1 MRVTLADPTLA
12 RQAGRFVWLELNFD
26 RPGNRQFFARHQVRF
41 TPSLFVLDPAD
52 ERALACHFGGMP
64 AGELV
69 QFLDQGARGYARA
82 GGSAADSLLA
92 RGDAQLGAGRMPEA
106 AAAYRAALA
115 GAPPAWPR
123 RDVALSQLAWALMS
137 AHAWRAC
144 AAIAAAEAPHMA
156 RGQRFARVVRAGL
169 ASANQDSA
177 AWSDSARRT
186 LVPLAAEALR
196 RTDVARDDRFLLYG
210 ELMGSAQL
218 RGDTLQIARWG
229 TRALDEI
236 DGITPHGQDERT
248 ALDIARVE
256 MMWDRRSAER
266 VIPAL
271 AASERAMPGSDVASV
286 RLAQAELAAGRCADA
301 RAACARGLRRARGP
315 IVRTWLC
322 ELEARAWLGMK
333 QPAAARRA
341 LARARAA
348 AQAIGTPENRES
360 NLRTIARL
368 MAEAARG
375 AGGWSGRRRPRVRDG
390 AATSMVRG
398 GRSSRDAISGTAP
411 GSGPRWWSAR
421 AWRAGR
427 SRARRRCP
435 PRPRRCPGCCPHR
448 SCRAGR

>member
-26 RPGNRQFFARHQVRF
+26 RPANRQFFARHRVRF

-64 AGELV
+64 AGELLE
-69 QFLDQGARGYARA
+69 FLDQGARGYARA

-92 RGDAQLGAGRMPEA
+92 RGDALLGVGRVTDA
-106 AAAYRAALA
+106 ASAYRAALA
-115 GAPPAWPR
+115 AASPDWR
-123 RDVALSQLAWALMS
+123 ERETALSQLAWALTS
-137 AHAWRAC
+137 AGEWRAC
-144 AAIAAAEAPHMA
+144 ASTAVAEAPRMA
-156 RGQRFARVVRAGL
+156 RGQRFARVVYAGL
-169 ASANQDSA
+169 ACANRDSGDA
-177 AWSDSARRT
+177 ALAARRT
-186 LVPLAAEALR
+186 LAPLAAEALG
-196 RTDVARDDRFLLYG
+196 RTDIRRDDRFLLYG
-210 ELMGSAQL
+210 VLMGSAQL
-218 RGDTLQIARWG
+218 RGDTLEVAGWG

-236 DGITPHGQDERT
+236 DRITPRSQDERT
-248 ALDIARVE
+248 ALDIARIE
-256 MMWDRRSAER
+256 MVWDRRSAER

-271 AASERAMPGSDVASV
+271 AASERAMPGSDVAAV
-286 RLAQAELAAGRCADA
+286 RLAQAELAAERYPDA

-368 MAEAARG
+368 MADVAR
-375 AGGWSGRRRPRVRDG
+375 
-390 AATSMVRG
+390 
-398 GRSSRDAISGTAP
+398 
-411 GSGPRWWSAR
+411 
-421 AWRAGR
+421 RAG
-427 SRARRRCP
+427 
-435 PRPRRCPGCCPHR
+435 
-448 SCRAGR
+448 

>member
-12 RQAGRFVWLELNFD
+12 RQAGRFVWLELNYD
-26 RPGNRQFFARHQVRF
+26 RPANKQFFARHGVRF
-41 TPSLFVLDPAD
+41 TPSLFVLDPTD

-69 QFLDQGARGYARA
+69 QFLDQGARGLFRA

-92 RGDAQLGAGRMPEA
+92 LGDARLGVGRMPEA

-115 GAPPAWPR
+115 GAPRDWPR
-123 RDVALSQLAWALMS
+123 RDAALSQLTWALMS
-137 AHAWRAC
+137 ARDWRVC
-144 AAIAAAEAPHMA
+144 AAVAVAEAPHMA

-177 AWSDSARRT
+177 AWANSARRR

-210 ELMGSAQL
+210 ELMGSARL
-218 RGDTLQIARWG
+218 RGDTLEVARWG

-236 DGITPHGQDERT
+236 DRITPRSPDERT
-248 ALDIARVE
+248 ALDIARIE
-256 MMWDRRSAER
+256 MVWDRRSAER

-286 RLAQAELAAGRCADA
+286 RLAQAELEAERYADA

-315 IVRTWLC
+315 IVRTWLR
-322 ELEARAWLGMK
+322 ELEARAWLGMR

-341 LARARAA
+341 LERARAA
-348 AQAIGTPENRES
+348 AQAIGTPANRES

-368 MAEAARG
+368 MAETA
-375 AGGWSGRRRPRVRDG
+375 RRPG
-390 AATSMVRG
+390 
-398 GRSSRDAISGTAP
+398 
-411 GSGPRWWSAR
+411 
-421 AWRAGR
+421 
-427 SRARRRCP
+427 
-435 PRPRRCPGCCPHR
+435 
-448 SCRAGR
+448 